1 MTQSYSKSIVYF
13 KNAGIVWTV
22 LGLAAGL
29 INELQLMTFVPG
41 SDSPIGYG
49 LLKPIANDMLV
60 FGGLLSF
67 FMGYALRILD
77 KEGAKSKVGLLGI
90 VAFIL
95 LQLGLGLGVGF
106 LAGGFSSGREYG
118 EFNFHSHNMILL
130 ALAIV
135 LGLSIYNLGGQKL
148 SAAGQFQVV
157 TLAGMIVTYFLGNF
171 GFPSSILTAVAPTTG
186 MQDATV
192 QEFYRMAVLMY
203 FVYLPLLTILY
214 QAVPEKF
221 GVKIASDAAVRF
233 QLVASML
240 LVPVA
245 AGSGLLYSVAPQ
257 LLQIIGAFA
266 ASALAISVLAGTVN
280 LHDSFKNASS
290 PSGDSV
296 ILAIR
301 FGGLLLTVLTALQA
315 VTRLPFARHYL
326 QYTAWGDA
334 DPFFTAAT
342 AGLLVFAVALSMLS
356 SNGKEGLK
364 PWAVFA
370 IVAGA
375 GLAIVAS
382 LGLGLLEGV
391 SALAVTETGALKEA
405 GWSAVSAASSLST
418 GSPALQYLVSLNGVI
433 LVAKA
438 MLLVGFSSSMAFFFE
453 DEHRAA

>member
-41 SDSPIGYG
+41 SESPVGYG
-49 LLKPIANDMLV
+49 LLKPIANDMLI
-60 FGGLLSF
+60 FGGLLSLF
-67 FMGYALRILD
+67 LGYALRILD
-77 KEGAKSKVGLLGI
+77 REGAKSKVGVLSIAAFLLVQVGVGLGI
-90 VAFIL
+90 
-95 LQLGLGLGVGF
+95 GF

-130 ALAIV
+130 AMAIV
-135 LGLSIYNLGGQKL
+135 LGLSIYNLGGQQL
-148 SAAGQFQVV
+148 SAAGQFQIV

-171 GFPSSILTAVAPTTG
+171 GFPNSILTSVAPTAG
-186 MQDATV
+186 MQDAAV
-192 QEFYRMAVLMY
+192 QEFYRMAVLTY

-221 GVKIASDAAVRF
+221 GVKIANTSAVRF
-233 QLVASML
+233 QLVASMA
-240 LVPVA
+240 LVPLA

-257 LLQIIGAFA
+257 LLQILGAFA

-280 LHDSFKNASS
+280 LHDSFKGAAS
-290 PSGDSV
+290 PAGDSV
-296 ILAIR
+296 VLAIR

-315 VTRLPFARHYL
+315 ITRLPFARHYL

-342 AGLLVFAVALSMLS
+342 AGLLVFAVALSMLAT
-356 SNGKEGLK
+356 NGKQGLQQ
-364 PWAVFA
+364 WAVLA

-375 GLAIVAS
+375 ALAIVAS
-382 LGLGLLEGV
+382 LGLGLLEGIT
-391 SALAVTETGALKEA
+391 SLALTDAGTLKNA
-405 GWSAVSAASSLST
+405 SWSAVSAASSLSS
-418 GSPALQYLVSLNGVI
+418 GSPAMQYLLSLNGLI

-438 MLLVGFSSSMAFFFE
+438 MLLVGFSSSVSFFFE
-453 DEHRAA
+453 GEHGAA